1 MARGGYH
8 VLTKD
13 DIQERINELLQRKAR
28 MEQREKYLDE
38 LGEWMKKRE
47 LLTTDL
53 LWMYRQ
59 MQPKRSDKPVKSKH
73 SLHKV
78 SQRSLKNAKRRAS
91 GAYLVGEGKTYRGD
105 VKKIKYLSADG
116 QFVWG
121 GLGRKPD
128 WFVEFLKKGGLP
140 DDLLLHKSAAN
151 GRAEA

>member
-13 DIQERINELLQRKAR
+13 DIQERIDELLARKAR
-28 MEQREKYLDE
+28 MEQREKYLVE

-47 LLTTDL
+47 LINTDL

-59 MQPKRSDKPVKSKH
+59 MQPRRSDKPVKSKH
-73 SLHKV
+73 ALHKV
-78 SQRSLKNAKRRAS
+78 SQRSLKNAPKS
-91 GAYLVGEGKTYRGD
+91 QTGKFYIAHGSVYRGE

-116 QFVWG
+116 QYVWG
-121 GLGRKPD
+121 GLGRKPV
-128 WFVEFLKKGGLP
+128 WFTEHLKKGGMP
-140 DDLLLHKSAAN
+140 DDLLLHKSTAN